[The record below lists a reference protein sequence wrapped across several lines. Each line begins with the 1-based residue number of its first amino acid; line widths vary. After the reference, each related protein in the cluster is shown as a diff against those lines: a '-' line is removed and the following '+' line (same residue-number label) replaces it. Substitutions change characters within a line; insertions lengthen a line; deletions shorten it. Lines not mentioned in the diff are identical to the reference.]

1 MWGTPLKRSKN
12 REFALL
18 RRKLCLQIAGSALG
32 MGIGLIC
39 LISVLQGH
47 FATFMIPVIRTMGGL
62 SQNRAAAVYDRI
74 IRSRQDLLI
83 WFMILA
89 ACLIWLH
96 FLVQRITSYFAD
108 VQNALLQLKEGRETE
123 LHLAAE
129 LQPLERS
136 LNTVRLELCRQRDQA
151 QLAEQKKSDLVMYLA
166 HDLKTPLASTVGYLN
181 LVLDEP
187 DISRDTREK
196 YLRIALAK
204 SLRLED
210 MVQEFLE
217 ISRYSLTTISL
228 NRRMIS
234 LGVLL
239 EQLAGELQPAM
250 QKQQLHCS
258 VKVSGDLKICC
269 DPEKLSRVFDNL
281 LRNAILYSR
290 EDTEIQVDAQASRGC
305 IRVSI
310 ANYGDSIPPDRLEH
324 VFDPFYRIDP
334 GRRTEGTGLG
344 LAIARQI
351 IEKHG
356 GTIEAE
362 SGSQMTCFTV
372 QLPLT
377 GDPVPQCEG
386 ESL

>member
-1 MWGTPLKRSKN
+1 
-12 REFALL
+12 
-18 RRKLCLQIAGSALG
+18 
-32 MGIGLIC
+32 
-39 LISVLQGH
+39 
-47 FATFMIPVIRTMGGL
+47 
-62 SQNRAAAVYDRI
+62 
-74 IRSRQDLLI
+74 
-83 WFMILA
+83 
-89 ACLIWLH
+89 
-96 FLVQRITSYFAD
+96 
-108 VQNALLQLKEGRETE
+108 
-123 LHLAAE
+123 
-129 LQPLERS
+129 
-136 LNTVRLELCRQRDQA
+136 
-151 QLAEQKKSDLVMYLA
+151 
-166 HDLKTPLASTVGYLN
+166 
-181 LVLDEP
+181 
-187 DISRDTREK
+187 
-196 YLRIALAK
+196 
-204 SLRLED
+204 
-210 MVQEFLE
+210 VQEFLE

-228 NRRMIS
+228 NRRMVS

-250 QKQQLHCS
+250 QKQHLHCS

-334 GRRTEGTGLG
+334 GRRTEGSGLG